1 VRVGV
6 GKTRSLPP
14 PTTGRGERE
23 RRGLTTDK
31 SSALL
36 ALDDPQ
42 TTGNRR

>member
-1 VRVGV
+1 VRDGV

-14 PTTGRGERE
+14 PTTGRGER
-23 RRGLTTDK
+23 GSLTIDE

-42 TTGNRR
+42 TTENRR